1 LLIKYLCGSKTQ
13 VNLIYLKFFVQTR
26 GIFNI
31 LIIKFMNGFEIN
43 KIIAAIIFTVLVVF
57 GIDKITDLIF
67 HIEKPSEAAYKV
79 EAPVVKAS
87 GAKSSGSESFNLKD
101 FLALGSIE
109 HGKQVFKKC
118 SACHVV
124 AKGGKNKIGPVLYG
138 VLGRKSGSISDY
150 KYSKALIAHGKVWS
164 YEEMNGYLIKPA
176 QHIKGT
182 KMAFAGLKNEK
193 DRASV
198 ILYMNSFSDSPLAK
212 P

>member
-1 LLIKYLCGSKTQ
+1 
-13 VNLIYLKFFVQTR
+13 
-26 GIFNI
+26 
-31 LIIKFMNGFEIN
+31 MNGFEIN

-57 GIDKITDLIF
+57 GINKITDVVF
-67 HIEKPSEAAYKV
+67 HVEKPSEAAYIV
-79 EAPVVKAS
+79 EAPVLKTTGS
-87 GAKSSGSESFNLKD
+87 KTTGSGSLNVKD

-109 HGKQVFKKC
+109 HGQKVFKKC

-138 VLGRKSGSISDY
+138 VLGRKSGAISDY
-150 KYSKALIAHGKVWS
+150 KYSKALMAHGKAWS
-164 YEEMNGYLIKPA
+164 YEEMNGYLLKPA
-176 QHIKGT
+176 KHIKGT

-198 ILYMNSFSDSPLAK
+198 ILYMNSQSDSPLPK

>member
-1 LLIKYLCGSKTQ
+1 
-13 VNLIYLKFFVQTR
+13 
-26 GIFNI
+26 
-31 LIIKFMNGFEIN
+31 MNGFEIN

-57 GIDKITDLIF
+57 GINKITDVVF
-67 HIEKPSEAAYKV
+67 HVKKPSEAAYKV
-79 EAPVVKAS
+79 EAPVLKTVGSKSTGS
-87 GAKSSGSESFNLKD
+87 GTLNVKD

-109 HGKQVFKKC
+109 HGQKVFKKC

-138 VLGRKSGSISDY
+138 VLGRKSGAISDY
-150 KYSKALIAHGKVWS
+150 KYSKALMAHGKVWS
-164 YEEMNGYLIKPA
+164 YEEMNGYLLKPA
-176 QHIKGT
+176 AHIKGT

-198 ILYMNSFSDSPLAK
+198 ILYMNSLSDSPLPK